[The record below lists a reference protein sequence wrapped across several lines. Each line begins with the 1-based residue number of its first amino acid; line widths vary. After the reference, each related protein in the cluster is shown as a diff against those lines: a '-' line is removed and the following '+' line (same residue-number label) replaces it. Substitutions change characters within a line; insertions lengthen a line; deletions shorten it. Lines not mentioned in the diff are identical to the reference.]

1 MGRSGRIVNPPPGV
15 GSAPSLPARRFPCN
29 FGPMPITPDDVR
41 AIARLARLELSD
53 EEVERFGAEMAKILD
68 YVAQLEE
75 VETASA
81 AGPEDPDRPLRP
93 DVVEP
98 WPDPKPLHEAAPEIE
113 DGYVKV
119 PRVVE

>member
-1 MGRSGRIVNPPPGV
+1 
-15 GSAPSLPARRFPCN
+15 
-29 FGPMPITPDDVR
+29 MPITPDDVR
-41 AIARLARLELSD
+41 AIALLARLELSD
-53 EEVERFGAEMAKILD
+53 EEVERFVGEMAKILD

-75 VETASA
+75 VETESA
-81 AGPEDPDRPLRP
+81 AEPENPDRPLRP

-98 WPDPKPLHEAAPEIE
+98 WPDVKPLHDEAPDIE